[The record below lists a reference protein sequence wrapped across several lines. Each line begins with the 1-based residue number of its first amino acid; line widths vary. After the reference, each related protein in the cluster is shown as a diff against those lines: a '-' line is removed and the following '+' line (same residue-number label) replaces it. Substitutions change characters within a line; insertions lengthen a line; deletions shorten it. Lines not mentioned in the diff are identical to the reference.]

1 VLDMK
6 QGDGHVLPTA
16 PGVAV
21 VPAVLAPDPE
31 PPPAAAP
38 NAAASPDAVP
48 LPGAGDRI
56 GQYEIIRELGR
67 GGMGAVYI
75 ARDTRL
81 GRRVAV
87 KLMLTD
93 RPDLTARFILEARTT
108 ARCQHENIVVIH
120 DVGEH
125 IGHPYIVLE
134 YLAGAPINRFFGA
147 PVPAGRAVELIVPV
161 VRALAFAH
169 GQGIVHRDLK
179 PENVLL
185 TDTGTIKVLD
195 FGLAKLTQAASS
207 EAGPPGREELARLAA
222 DAPGAAGTPSRPG
235 SLVSPGLTQKG
246 SIMGTIPYMSPEQ
259 WGSGEPIDH
268 RTDLWAVG
276 IMLFELV
283 TGRHP
288 LAELQG
294 WPLGMTV
301 STLGEPMPAVRVFN
315 PAVPDELAAVIDH
328 CLVKPVAGR
337 MPTARALLDAL
348 EPLLPG
354 RAARGLRAD
363 QSPYAGLGA
372 FQEAD
377 AGRFFGRTR
386 DIAAATARLRDQ
398 PLLAVVGASG
408 AGKSSFVRAGVVPAL
423 KQSGEPW
430 TSLVIRP
437 GRRPLDALAHLLT
450 PMLGVPDDDEN
461 DDARST
467 VVADLGEH
475 RMVRSR
481 LYAEPGYLGTVLR
494 SRARHAGHKI
504 LLFVDQLEELY
515 TLVPDERERLAFTAC
530 LASVADDATAPLR
543 VVIAMRADFLDR
555 VAEDQGFL
563 GELSRGLYVLRPPD
577 REGLREALL
586 GPAELAGY
594 RFESPAMVEHM
605 LDHLERTPG
614 ALPLLQ
620 FAATRL
626 WDQRDRDR
634 RLLTDAAYRALG
646 GITGALA
653 SHADAV
659 VAQLPA
665 GQQALVKALLLRL
678 VTPER
683 TRAVVTMAELSEAVL
698 PPGAPPGARA
708 ELGQLV
714 DRLVHARL
722 LVVQTTRSDG
732 SNGGAGE
739 SATPAVEPTVE
750 IVHESL
756 IHTWSLLLRWL
767 DESHEDTVFLTE
779 LRQAARQWES
789 RGRPAGLLWRGE
801 ATDHARRWMR
811 HYRGALAPLQQEF
824 LQAAFDLE
832 ARAGRVRR
840 LAVTGA
846 IVLLLALLAAAG
858 VALALI
864 RDAQKEAVAQA
875 AVARHAA
882 REARAERERALAASQ
897 QLATANQALER
908 KNSELIAAAEAA
920 QAAQRDAE
928 EARARAEAARA
939 DARRDRERAVS
950 KEGEA
955 REAESR
961 ARAASERLEILL
973 AQERERVRRLENQ
986 GGTMVQEIELTG
998 PSSASEQAHGGSQE
1012 E

>member
-1 VLDMK
+1 
-6 QGDGHVLPTA
+6 
-16 PGVAV
+16 V
-21 VPAVLAPDPE
+21 VPVVLSQTPGAAPVV
-31 PPPAAAP
+31 PPAAP
-38 NAAASPDAVP
+38 AAQPDAPP
-48 LPGAGDRI
+48 LPVAGEHI

-81 GRRVAV
+81 GRRVAL
-87 KLMLTD
+87 KIMLSE
-93 RPDLTARFILEARTT
+93 RADLTARFLREARMT

-125 IGHPYIVLE
+125 LGHPYIVLE
-134 YLAGAPINRFFGA
+134 LLQGAPITRFFGA
-147 PVPAGRAVELIVPV
+147 AVPAGRAVELIVPV

-169 GQGIVHRDLK
+169 EQGIVHRDLK
-179 PENVLL
+179 PENVFL

-195 FGLAKLTQAASS
+195 FGLAKLMQAAAP

-222 DAPGAAGTPSRPG
+222 AAVSGSAAGGPG
-235 SLVSPGLTQKG
+235 SLVSPGLTQQG
-246 SIMGTIPYMSPEQ
+246 TILGTIPYMSPEQ

-301 STLGEPMPAVRVFN
+301 STLGESMPPVRTMTQT
-315 PAVPDELAAVIDH
+315 VPDDLAAAIDH
-328 CLVKPVAGR
+328 CLIKRVDAR
-337 MPTARALLDAL
+337 MPSARALLDAL

-354 RAARGLRAD
+354 RAARSLRAD

-430 TSLVIRP
+430 TTLVIRP
-437 GRRPLDALAHLLT
+437 GRRPLDALTHLLT
-450 PMLGVPDDDEN
+450 PMLGVPDDD
-461 DDARST
+461 DDGDGVRST

-481 LYAEPGYLGTVLR
+481 LYAEPGYAGTILR

-543 VVIAMRADFLDR
+543 AVIAMRADFLDR

-563 GELSRGLYVLRPPD
+563 GQVGAGLYVLRPPERD
-577 REGLREALL
+577 GLREALL

-594 RFESPAMVEHM
+594 GFEHPAMVEHM

-659 VAQLPA
+659 VAQLPT
-665 GQQALVKALLLRL
+665 GQQALVKTLLLRL
-678 VTPER
+678 VTPDR
-683 TRAVVTMAELSEAVL
+683 TRAVVTMDELAEAVL

-722 LVVQTTRSDG
+722 LVVQTPASDATA
-732 SNGGAGE
+732 GGAGA
-739 SATPAVEPTVE
+739 SDGAAPTVE

-801 ATDHARRWMR
+801 AADHARRWMR
-811 HYRGALAPLQQEF
+811 HYRGALTALQQEF

-832 ARAGRVRR
+832 ARAGRVRK
-840 LAVTGA
+840 LAATGA
-846 IVLLLALLAAAG
+846 IVFLLVLLAASG
-858 VALALI
+858 IALALI

-875 AVARHAA
+875 AVAREAA
-882 REARAERERALAASQ
+882 LEARAERERALAASV

-908 KNSELIAAAEAA
+908 NNTELVRAVEAA
-920 QAAQRDAE
+920 RAAQREAE
-928 EARARAEAARA
+928 EARARAEAAQA
-939 DARRDRERAVS
+939 EARRDRERAVI
-950 KEGEA
+950 KEQEA

-961 ARAASERLEILL
+961 AHAASERLETLL

-986 GGTMVQEIELTG
+986 GGTMVQEIQLMQPPG
-998 PSSASEQAHGGSQE
+998 PRAREPRGNQE